1 MARRSM
7 GRDKEAQ
14 TLAEVVV
21 TPRGNYSVYTGEE
34 SSIPALSGFFEA
46 KAREARINAPNHI

>member
-34 SSIPALSGFFEA
+34 SSIPALSDFF
-46 KAREARINAPNHI
+46 